1 MGYYDKHLKGLYAV
15 FIGGVTA
22 SMFAQL
28 SLTIGLFGLFVAF
41 CGIVYI
47 IFLKIQWELGKEARA
62 EKIKEDLNE
71 LLQSMRQRAI
81 EDFKI
86 YSEQDK

>member
-1 MGYYDKHLKGLYAV
+1 MGYYAKRLKGLYAV

-47 IFLKIQWELGKEARA
+47 IFLKIQWERGKEARA
-62 EKIKEDLNE
+62 RKIKEDLNE
-71 LLQSMRQRAI
+71 LHQSIRQRAI